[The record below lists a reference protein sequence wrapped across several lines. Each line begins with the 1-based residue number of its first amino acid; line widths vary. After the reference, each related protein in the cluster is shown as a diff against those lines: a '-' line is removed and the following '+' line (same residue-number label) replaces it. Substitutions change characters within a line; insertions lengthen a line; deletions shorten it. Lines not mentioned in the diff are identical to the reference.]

1 MMNYFL
7 DNVGINNSN
16 VFGAFSFY
24 QETGNYYTTNSL
36 TNAFNN
42 LIFYKTNN
50 LINNYPVY
58 FDTSSNYALWYE
70 TENSNAYVFTEIST
84 TGQDIFIINSYY
96 NVDYPTTAIT
106 GIYDPANA
114 LNPPW
119 TTGANIT
126 INNVNKNIVT
136 PDLWATSSTF
146 GILNTGINGSVTGS
160 FFQNTGTGFFNGSS
174 IMKLNSPY
182 TFENDTIL
190 LSYERLRNGD
200 EILLSSATGNSFSTY
215 SGFCLG
221 VSHANKLYFKYW
233 NSVEGPF
240 TFTAPNVLA
249 NKNLVLINRND
260 DNLTIGTLNNN
271 SVEFE
276 LNNFNIKNNVFVQS
290 SELFLGGMYN
300 NVPWANDRSL
310 NFSGYVDKFY
320 IFKDVQLFY
329 QDYLISGIIYTGVQT
344 QGYNESYCYIT
355 GFLTGSGFS
364 TSGVTG
370 FVTIPYN
377 ITGTGI
383 TGYLNIN
390 TGYYSYSGV
399 TGYTNVSRGFYSYC
413 NNTVEI
419 SGAVPVSGRITISG
433 QSLQRLTG
441 LIITTGYNQIPL
453 SGNITGINQV
463 YTTGQICSTFFVS
476 TGDTLFFK
484 NNNYLKSLSF
494 SEVSVLSPLNKQS
507 DIIEVYHDNYLDKTL
522 YYNRDLL
529 FNFTDDNFINN
540 NFIESGDNLPSGTLF
555 FLNGQTILE
564 SGFSIQTIGYD
575 SYIIPNLDYYQSG
588 NTVFVN
594 ESIIETDAIF
604 YDYITGD
611 SKILYRTGI
620 SSGSQLVGEN
630 FINKFVF
637 INGQKLVSG
646 ATYTG
651 TNTINL
657 NFPSGDNFILIKSVP
672 TFNYYSGNN
681 STVRLIK
688 QNLNKDSSQVYL
700 NGIKQKLGNNYIE
713 NSDFDLFS
721 GDFFEN
727 QNNYIIYNNTDD
739 FFV

>member
-7 DNVGINNSN
+7 ESVGYDLGKTAAAFTFFSGRSN
-16 VFGAFSFY
+16 V
-24 QETGNYYTTNSL
+24 
-36 TNAFNN
+36 
-42 LIFYKTNN
+42 
-50 LINNYPVY
+50 
-58 FDTSSNYALWYE
+58 
-70 TENSNAYVFTEIST
+70 VFRE
-84 TGQDIFIINSYY
+84 D
-96 NVDYPTTAIT
+96 
-106 GIYDPANA
+106 
-114 LNPPW
+114 
-119 TTGANIT
+119 
-126 INNVNKNIVT
+126 
-136 PDLWATSSTF
+136 WATGSASGF
-146 GILNTGINGSVTGS
+146 LNTGINVYVTGS
-160 FFQNTGTGFFNGSS
+160 FFQYTGTGFFNGSAV
-174 IMKLNSPY
+174 MKLSNPY

-190 LSYERLRNGD
+190 LSYEKLRTGD

-215 SGFCLG
+215 SGFCVG
-221 VSHANKLYFKYW
+221 VSHSNKLYFKYW

-249 NKNLVLINRND
+249 NKNLVLLNRNED
-260 DNLTIGTLNNN
+260 SFTIGTLNNN
-271 SVEFE
+271 SLKFE

-310 NFSGYVDKFY
+310 NFSGYVDEFY
-320 IFKDVQLFY
+320 IFKDIPLFY

-370 FVTIPYN
+370 FVTTPYT

-383 TGYLNIN
+383 TGYININ

-413 NNTVEI
+413 SNTVQI

-433 QSLQRLTG
+433 QSLQGLTG
-441 LIITTGYNQIPL
+441 LIITTGYNQTL
-453 SGNITGINQV
+453 LTGNITGINQV

-476 TGDTLFFK
+476 TGDPLFFK

-507 DIIEVYHDNYLDKTL
+507 DIIEVYHDSYLDKTL

-529 FNFTDDNFINN
+529 FNFADDNFINN

-555 FLNGQTILE
+555 FLNGQTILD

-575 SYIIPNLDYYQSG
+575 SYIIPNIDYYQSG
-588 NTVFVN
+588 NTVFVD
-594 ESIIETDAIF
+594 EAIVETDAIF

-672 TFNYYSGNN
+672 NFNYYSGNN